1 MPEHQG
7 ILPHHVVVGRVASA
21 HGVSGGI
28 RVHVLSDVPHRFDY
42 GRPLHIDG
50 RSHLITR
57 SAPAPNGQMIL
68 QLQGIDSVD
77 AARGLVGQQVTVP
90 QAAVPQPQEGEY
102 YHFQILGIRVQTE
115 EGECLGR
122 VREILETGSNDVYVV
137 SGESGEIL
145 IPALTEVI
153 QEVRLDQGLMIVKLL
168 EGLR

>member
-1 MPEHQG
+1 MPEHHSDNSH
-7 ILPHHVVVGRVASA
+7 IVVGHIVGS

-28 RVHVLSDVPHRFDY
+28 RVHVVSDVPHRFDS
-42 GRPLHIDG
+42 GQLLHVGG
-50 RSHLITR
+50 RSHSITY

-68 QLQGIDSVD
+68 QLQGVDSVD
-77 AARGLVGQQVTVP
+77 AARGLVGQSVTVP
-90 QAAVPQPQEGEY
+90 LASVPQLPEGEY
-102 YHFQILGIRVQTE
+102 YHFQLLGIKVLTE

-137 SGESGEIL
+137 SGESGDIL

-153 QEVRLDQGLMIVKLL
+153 LEVRLNEGLMVVKLL